1 MRKNA
6 RITRL
11 EQQVEQLSAVVQ
23 ELLEISTQPT
33 VAAPAQVTNI
43 ITPKDWRSKP
53 RKKIDTANARKDWT
67 RQDILFL
74 AEMLNKGV
82 SRKEIARLTG
92 RTERAVSGAI
102 ARHLKVD

>member
-23 ELLEISTQPT
+23 ELLEISTKPT
-33 VAAPAQVTNI
+33 TQT
-43 ITPKDWRSKP
+43 TPKASVKDWRAKP
-53 RKKIDTANARKDWT
+53 RRKINTQNARKDWN
-67 RQDILFL
+67 RDDVLFL

-82 SRKEIARLTG
+82 SRKEIARLMG
-92 RTERAVSGAI
+92 RTERAVGGAI
-102 ARHLKVD
+102 ARHLKVNEA

>member
-23 ELLEISTQPT
+23 ELLEISTQPAT
-33 VAAPAQVTNI
+33 PVTNI
-43 ITPKDWRSKP
+43 VTPKDWRSKP
-53 RKKIDTANARKDWT
+53 RKKINTQNARKDWQ
-67 RQDILFL
+67 RQDIVFL

-82 SRKEIARLTG
+82 SRKEIARLMG
-92 RTERAVSGAI
+92 RTERAVGSAI